1 MANRII
7 NKISG
12 APKIT
17 EFTTQDLVVDVQ
29 NGHLYYKT
37 KKDLFKIQGDIV
49 DTPFV
54 ETNITSASIHV
65 GDITASN
72 IAASDIITSPTIH
85 TTNISSSGNISASH
99 ALFAS
104 MSLGRVD
111 PLASSLAPE
120 YTLDLRSP
128 GSAIRINSDDEHTTI
143 RIGAAGSG
151 NDITLL
157 RVGNGTGNYDSGQ
170 YGFSLKYMGGRS
182 SDRNSLSLFPD
193 FQNQT
198 QRETLLIDQQGRIW
212 TGEPTGSSGTP
223 GGTVH
228 IRSSGHQH
236 GCCLFVDNTSTTDDS
251 FGVKIHAN
259 SSDNGTIKALAIAKN
274 NASANIVMTHNGHI
288 DCVDID
294 ETSDIK
300 LKKDIK
306 NLDINNILPKF
317 KKLRP
322 VHFTWKDENKPSI
335 GFIAQEM
342 YEQFPIATSGDL
354 DWDPENWEK
363 FPNKKKMGIGYTK
376 IVPILTK
383 VVQNQQKDIEL
394 LLKEVQQLKEKL
406 NG

>member
-128 GSAIRINSDDEHTTI
+128 GSAIRINSDDEHTAI

-151 NDITLL
+151 NVGLEADGDLTYNPSTGTLTTTKLTATGDVSSSLTSTGSFGKVEAPGEIRGKMLDIKISNFKAALDGTEQLL
-157 RVGNGTGNYDSGQ
+157 PLSEGELEATSHTNARVPMVAPYDGRLVKVMMKGSGDTSTHDYVMTFYKYDNGDNTKDTVQQITIAAAS
-170 YGFSLKYMGGRS
+170 MGGS
-182 SDRNSLSLFPD
+182 Y
-193 FQNQT
+193 T
-198 QRETLLIDQQGRIW
+198 A
-212 TGEPTGSSGTP
+212 
-223 GGTVH
+223 
-228 IRSSGHQH
+228 
-236 GCCLFVDNTSTTDDS
+236 NTFEFTAAPIS
-251 FGVKIHAN
+251 
-259 SSDNGTIKALAIAKN
+259 NGIK
-274 NASANIVMTHNGHI
+274 
-288 DCVDID
+288 
-294 ETSDIK
+294 
-300 LKKDIK
+300 
-306 NLDINNILPKF
+306 
-317 KKLRP
+317 R
-322 VHFTWKDENKPSI
+322 
-335 GFIAQEM
+335 
-342 YEQFPIATSGDL
+342 
-354 DWDPENWEK
+354 
-363 FPNKKKMGIGYTK
+363 
-376 IVPILTK
+376 
-383 VVQNQQKDIEL
+383 
-394 LLKEVQQLKEKL
+394 
-406 NG
+406 